1 MLPYELTEGKL
12 IIHILHIY
20 YNTHSGGVSLQ
31 QTKEKIKYDDRMQL
45 FFLK

>member
-31 QTKEKIKYDDRMQL
+31 NAT
-45 FFLK
+45 FFPKMSNVT